1 MGKISNT
8 MAFDENDPPKKK
20 SPTKKSKL
28 HSPSRG
34 SKQRLQSSPSMKN
47 KVNLNKT
54 QEEIEDSSNFV
65 LTSGI
70 HLNFDEENED
80 PSQTKCEQVNL
91 DFGQFQ
97 KEEMTLEGISGMV
110 HMENS
115 NLIQNQIGDTIG
127 DMFDNSQNCSSDGVE
142 APTAFDAQVAGSES
156 QPLNLEHT
164 ISIDSNGLDD
174 LSKKANIQ
182 DIIEQNKVKEI
193 EKEEFDSEIM
203 SIIGS
208 INSRH

>member
-1 MGKISNT
+1 MSNYNTITHTSDKAAPSMPTFQTIDQPTNVTKTSKALGAKLANLMKATKSSQMRNSHMGKISNT

-115 NLIQNQIGDTIG
+115 NLI
-127 DMFDNSQNCSSDGVE
+127 
-142 APTAFDAQVAGSES
+142 
-156 QPLNLEHT
+156 
-164 ISIDSNGLDD
+164 
-174 LSKKANIQ
+174 
-182 DIIEQNKVKEI
+182 
-193 EKEEFDSEIM
+193 
-203 SIIGS
+203 
-208 INSRH
+208 